1 MAIGRMWFAAE
12 MTQDLEI
19 VAFESA
25 ATFEA
30 WLGENHAVSPGIWL
44 KLRKKNPAVVALD
57 YAQALDVALCYGW
70 IDGQKATFDDQWWL
84 QRFTPRKPHSKW
96 SKVNRDKVAALIE
109 QGRMRPPGQA
119 EVDRA
124 KADGRWEAAY
134 DSAKTATVPEDLA
147 AALTAVPAAAA
158 FFETLDRQNRF
169 AILYRIQD
177 AKKAET
183 RARRIEKYV
192 AMLANGE
199 MLHP

>member
-1 MAIGRMWFAAE
+1 MPAGWVWFAAGV
-12 MTQDLEI
+12 TQELET

-25 ATFEA
+25 EA
-30 WLGENHAVSPGIWL
+30 FRVWLGENHAVSPGIWL
-44 KLRKKNPAVVALD
+44 KLRKKGAGIVALD
-57 YAQALDVALCYGW
+57 YAQALDEALCYGW
-70 IDGQKATFDDQWWL
+70 IDGQKAKFDDEWWL
-84 QRFTPRKPHSKW
+84 QRFTPRTPRSKW
-96 SKVNRDKVAALIE
+96 SKINRDKADALIK

-134 DSAKTATVPEDLA
+134 EGAKTATVPDDLRAALA
-147 AALTAVPAAAA
+147 ADPAAAQ
-158 FFETLDRQNRF
+158 FFETLDRQNRY

-192 AMLANGE
+192 EMLAKGE
-199 MLHP
+199 KLHP

>member
-1 MAIGRMWFAAE
+1 MTIGQVWFAAGV
-12 MTQDLEI
+12 TQDLEI

-25 ATFEA
+25 EAFEA
-30 WLGENHAVSPGIWL
+30 WIGENHTASPGIWL
-44 KLRKKNPAVVALD
+44 KLRRKGPGIVTLD

-70 IDGQKATFDDQWWL
+70 IDGQKAKFDDQWWL
-84 QRFTPRKPHSKW
+84 QRFTPRKPSSKW
-96 SKVNRDKVAALIE
+96 SKVNRDKVATLIE
-109 QGRMRPPGQA
+109 QGRMHAPGQA

-134 DSAKTATVPEDLA
+134 DGAKTATVPDDLA
-147 AALTAVPAAAA
+147 AALTAAPAAAA
-158 FFETLDRQNRF
+158 FFETLDRQNRY

-192 AMLANGE
+192 AMLAKGDK
-199 MLHP
+199 LYP